1 MVGMRERGEVY
12 DFMVNLVSKVT
23 KKFDASLGP
32 FLSVMM
38 PIGIINTEKLHLTL
52 KKVAF
57 RLEKWWPPSCLA
69 ETYRKIPLIPS
80 IHHKSGVV
88 KSRQSIASSQQ
99 KLSNDTFLT

>member
-1 MVGMRERGEVY
+1 MVGMGERGEVY

-57 RLEKWWPPSCLA
+57 RLEKWWPSHT
-69 ETYRKIPLIPS
+69 EKF
-80 IHHKSGVV
+80 H
-88 KSRQSIASSQQ
+88 
-99 KLSNDTFLT
+99 